1 VESFPQSI
9 DIKFYH
15 WVNNG
20 GRYADGFYNSMIYG
34 KDSHIPSALIMFT
47 CTVLHHAFLEWKK
60 NKGVYPKASKSRPKA
75 GRPDRSNHFKYKI
88 QCGINASCCA
98 AMGCK
103 LLTLLGNADTY
114 RVLINTWNTLAES
127 YQQRV

>member
-1 VESFPQSI
+1 VVYVVKIRSRITEMRLANGWRHHYFLVESFPQSI

-34 KDSHIPSALIMFT
+34 KDSHTPSALIMFA
-47 CTVLHHAFLEWKK
+47 CTVLHHAFLEWKN

-75 GRPDRSNHFKYKI
+75 GRPDRSNHFKHKI
-88 QCGINASCCA
+88 
-98 AMGCK
+98 
-103 LLTLLGNADTY
+103 
-114 RVLINTWNTLAES
+114 
-127 YQQRV
+127 